1 MIMDSETKK
10 IKNKDMKMNN
20 MIVRDIIE
28 TEYLEKVYEFDQ

>member
-1 MIMDSETKK
+1 MESGTKK

-28 TEYLEKVYEFDQ
+28 TEYLEKVYVFDQ